1 MQKVKHEIEKQADKR
16 RNSDERRPKTLK
28 IHFFKPVIF
37 SRKITIYLA
46 QRFRAS

>member
-28 IHFFKPVIF
+28 IHIFFNPGIF
-37 SRKITIYLA
+37 FS
-46 QRFRAS
+46 